1 MHMPQQAG
9 PDPILTGG
17 QGVSAAALW
26 QALAPQRWPLPPAQ
40 LPPGSALVGGA
51 VRDALLGRLDSRPD
65 LDLVVPVDAIP
76 LTRELAAR
84 LGGSFVP
91 LDPQRSIARLVLR
104 GWTIDLARRAGADL
118 AADLDRRDYT
128 INAMALPLA
137 GLRDGDA
144 VAAGPGGELVDPHG
158 GLADLAAGRMV
169 AIREANL
176 LDDPLRLL
184 RGLRL
189 AAELDFTVDPLTWS
203 WIRRHR
209 ERLPAVAGERILAE
223 LERLAAAPAGSR
235 LLAAAGEAGLLEP
248 WADAELPHSGAGLAG
263 LSPSGARQRGLDDGE
278 TAWALPLARLA
289 TVLSGEG
296 LARLQASRRLQQRCR
311 GLRRWRRRLA
321 EQPPGGLG
329 ALAEAE
335 RLELQQALEHDLPAL
350 LLQLEPEQARAAL
363 GRWRDPADPLFHP
376 RPPLDGRQLQEALD
390 LKAGPELGRLLAA
403 LTRERAFG
411 RLPAGDGRGRLTAAE
426 QQAVLQEAR
435 RWLSRQGPAAPI
447 DRRHD

>member
-1 MHMPQQAG
+1 M
-9 PDPILTGG
+9 
-17 QGVSAAALW
+17 SAAALW

-51 VRDALLGRLDSRPD
+51 VRDALLGRLGSRPD
-65 LDLVVPVDAIP
+65 LDLVVPGDAIP
-76 LTRELAAR
+76 LTRELAAQ

-104 GWTIDLARRAGADL
+104 GWTIDLARCAGADL

-137 GLRDGDA
+137 G
-144 VAAGPGGELVDPHG
+144 GELVDPHD
-158 GLADLAAGRMV
+158 GLADLAAGRLV
-169 AIREANL
+169 AVREANL

-189 AAELDFTVDPLTWS
+189 AAELDFTIDPLSWN

-209 ERLPAVAGERILAE
+209 QRLPAVAGERILAE

-235 LLAAAGEAGLLEP
+235 LLAAAGEIGLLEP
-248 WADAELPHSGAGLAG
+248 WAEAEPPQGSAGLAG
-263 LSPSGARQRGLDDGE
+263 LSPAGAQQRGLEAGE
-278 TAWALPLARLA
+278 TARALPLARLA
-289 TVLSGEG
+289 AVLSGDG
-296 LARLQASRRLQQRCR
+296 LARLQTSRRLQHRCR
-311 GLRRWRRRLA
+311 GLRRWWRRLA
-321 EQPPGGLG
+321 ELAPGGLE

-363 GRWRDPADPLFHP
+363 GRWRDPTDPLFHP
-376 RPPLDGRQLQEALD
+376 HPPLDGRQLQEALD
-390 LKAGPELGRLLAA
+390 LKAGPELGRLLTF

-411 RLPAGDGRGRLTAAE
+411 RLPAGDGQGRLTAAE
-426 QQAVLQEAR
+426 RQAVLQEAR
-435 RWLSRQGPAAPI
+435 RWLSRQAAGAPI